1 MTLTDNTAT
10 SWKWQTR
17 RLLQIAFPVMLSY
30 LGHVLVGTA
39 DSMMVGQLGKV
50 PLAAVSLGNSIVVL
64 PLMFGLGLS
73 YGLTPLVAAADGRG
87 NKRRIANLLQ
97 HSLLVNLLAG
107 IGLAGLTVL
116 VIPFLD
122 DMEQP
127 PAVVAIAGPYLAIVA
142 GSLIPLLIF
151 QGFKQFAEGLGFTR
165 QAMYITLGANGLN
178 VFFNWILIYG
188 KWGFPAMGLAGAGW
202 ATLVSRILM
211 MLFMAYYCYKSPFF
225 AGYREYFSLKR
236 FKKKMSL
243 KLMRLGIPMGLQF
256 VFEVS
261 AFTGAVIMAGWI
273 SDTAQAAHQIAINL
287 AAMSYMI
294 ASGLSAAAT
303 VQVGNLLGRKD
314 VAGLRTAAVTAA
326 VLVLC
331 LQTFFALVFLLGRNW
346 LPTLY
351 IDNQN
356 VIEIASGLLVIA
368 AFFQLSDGLQVVGL
382 GALRGMEDVKVPTWI
397 TLFAYWGMA
406 LPLGYFLGFTLDMGI
421 SGIWWGLLIG
431 LTVAAL
437 LLAVRFWRLSGT
449 TMLADRL
456 EKDLLNQK

>member
-1 MTLTDNTAT
+1 MSTLATEAATRAT
-10 SWKWQTR
+10 SWKWQAR

-97 HSLLVNLLAG
+97 HSLLVNLLASL
-107 IGLAGLTVL
+107 GLVGLTLLVL
-116 VIPFLD
+116 PFLD
-122 DMEQP
+122 DMNQP

-142 GSLIPLLIF
+142 GSLIPLMIF

-165 QAMYITLGANGLN
+165 QAMFITLGANGIN

-188 KWGFPAMGLAGAGW
+188 KWGFPAMGLEGAGW
-202 ATLVSRILM
+202 ATLFSRVM
-211 MLFMAYYCYKSPFF
+211 MVIAMAYYCARSPLFH
-225 AGYREYFSLKR
+225 AYREYFALRR
-236 FKKKMSL
+236 FKRKISI
-243 KLMRLGIPMGLQF
+243 KLVKLGVPMGMQF
-256 VFEVS
+256 IFEVG
-261 AFTGAVIMAGWI
+261 AFSGAVIMAGWI

-303 VQVGNLLGRKD
+303 VQVGNLLGRND
-314 VAGLRTAAVTAA
+314 IAGLRTAAVTAA
-326 VLVLC
+326 VLVLL
-331 LQTFFALVFLLGRNW
+331 LQALFALIFLFGRHL

-351 IDNQN
+351 IDNDN
-356 VIEIASGLLVIA
+356 VIEIAAGLLVIA

-382 GALRGMEDVKVPTWI
+382 GALRGMEDVRIPTWI
-397 TLFAYWGMA
+397 TFFAYWIMA
-406 LPLGYFLGFTLDMGI
+406 LPLGYLLGFTFGMGI
-421 SGIWWGLLIG
+421 SGIWWGLLTG
-431 LTVAAL
+431 LSIAAI
-437 LLAVRFWRLSGT
+437 LLAARFWWLSGKVI
-449 TMLADRL
+449 RQ
-456 EKDLLNQK
+456 E